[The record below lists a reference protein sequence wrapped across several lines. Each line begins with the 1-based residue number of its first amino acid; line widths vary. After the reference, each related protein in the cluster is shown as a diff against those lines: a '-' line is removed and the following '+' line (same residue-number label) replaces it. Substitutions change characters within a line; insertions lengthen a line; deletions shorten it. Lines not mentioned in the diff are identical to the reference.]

1 MKLEREMNNVQ
12 EKYKD
17 AEKSYGSELLNLVVA
32 KGYLKKLM
40 ENEAARHY
48 IDLHAPES
56 RNSSIWSST
65 RSAWKRPSN
74 RPNAL
79 TVAMPPRRTHHVVH
93 ADVKTM

>member
-1 MKLEREMNNVQ
+1 VKLEREMNNVQ

-48 IDLHAPES
+48 IDLHAPEIQEQFDLVLNTIS
-56 RNSSIWSST
+56 MEEAVEQTERADSGDATS
-65 RSAWKRPSN
+65 P
-74 RPNAL
+74 
-79 TVAMPPRRTHHVVH
+79 H
-93 ADVKTM
+93 APCCAC